1 MRLRLTLVIAIG
13 LSFPM
18 LASVLHQKPISV
30 PFEVVGSYVIVKIK
44 INHSTALNLILD
56 SGVRTTIITELN
68 PADSILLN
76 YSDSTIL
83 KGLGKGI
90 QLTALTSSGNTM
102 QIGKLNLDNQTIYVL
117 AEDVFNLSKYTGT
130 RINGLIGSDLFQDY
144 VVEIDYDH
152 QRILFH
158 NPKTFVVPKGFES
171 RYLTIEGQKMYIQI
185 VIKEIDGTSREVKM
199 LVDTGAE
206 LAAWF
211 RGYGNTGIKAPE
223 KKIRGLIGQ
232 GLNGEIAGYIGKI
245 PEIKLG
251 ESTLKLPIV
260 TFPDS
265 ASIADVVVESDRDGT
280 IGSQILSRFNII
292 FDIQN
297 NLFYFKPNSNFKKN
311 FSYNI
316 AGIELMQQNQYIRIP
331 EVLYVWEKSPAE
343 TLNVQKGDVITEV
356 NGRKSFEYSINEL
369 RKIFE
374 TPSRYPLK
382 LLLLRGEESIY
393 VKIEMKSAI

>member
-1 MRLRLTLVIAIG
+1 
-13 LSFPM
+13 
-18 LASVLHQKPISV
+18 
-30 PFEVVGSYVIVKIK
+30 
-44 INHSTALNLILD
+44 
-56 SGVRTTIITELN
+56 
-68 PADSILLN
+68 LLN

-90 QLTALTSSGNTM
+90 QLTALTSAGNTM